1 MRLFATLALI
11 AAALFWSHPFL
22 PAVPMKTLLAQIMPG
37 EKRVKTPAFGGAPGQ
52 NRSLEQEAVT
62 SSIRENSEGPRR

>member
-22 PAVPMKTLLAQIMPG
+22 PAEPMKALLAQIMPG

-52 NRSLEQEAVT
+52 SRSLGKETLA
-62 SSIRENSEGPRR
+62 SSAKESSEGPHR

>member
-22 PAVPMKTLLAQIMPG
+22 PPEPMKAFLARILPG
-37 EKRVKTPAFGGAPGQ
+37 EQSVKPPAFVYAPDQ
-52 NRSLEQEAVT
+52 NGNPRKETVISRAKE
-62 SSIRENSEGPRR
+62 SSEGPRQ